1 MIRKSRLPPPRNLIT
16 LGLNRYWRL
25 TRGLTLGAQ
34 GVVIDEKDRVLLIRH
49 TYRPGWHFPG
59 GGVERRETIEQALAR
74 EVKEETGV
82 LVTGKPELFGVY
94 ANFQIL
100 PSDHVALF
108 IVRDWHQPSIPPPS
122 HEIAEQAFVAMD
134 ALPKGINESTRA
146 RLRELFEGEPKS
158 ALW

>member
-1 MIRKSRLPPPRNLIT
+1 MPPPRNLIT

-34 GVVIDEKDRVLLIRH
+34 GVVIDPKDRVLLIRH

-59 GGVERRETIEQALAR
+59 GGVERAETVEQALAR
-74 EVKEETGV
+74 EVEEETGV

-108 IVRDWHQPSIPPPS
+108 IVREWPRPRVPPPS
-122 HEIAEQAFVAMD
+122 YEIAEQGFFALD
-134 ALPKGINESTRA
+134 ALPKGINESTQA
-146 RLRELFEGEPKS
+146 RLRELFEDVPKS